1 MTGKVQGSN
10 RHNKRARYEDID
22 VSNGQRISKPEDRAK
37 SSSGDDVEAAQTSPV
52 MPASPYDQLTQFD
65 QLTQLAQ
72 LLSPQAT
79 TIDDTT
85 DLERVPLSSL
95 PEQVPSMPWLNQ
107 ETPHDDFFGIDESL
121 LEPCHE
127 DRPGSQQSSRHQ
139 DDWEPPRQDAVQSH
153 VRRTTRQDDW
163 ELGSRSPSRRL
174 GGSTT
179 PETQSN
185 LREAPITWRRLPLNG
200 VHLLEQLFR
209 REEHPHLRPDL
220 TMARNKSFICGLTKV
235 LADIDQWERSGSD
248 LMLCTLFMHAVVNSY
263 RQLYNSWSQTG
274 FGRATPGGG
283 GGGGSREA
291 VAHLQIPGIGF
302 GFGTFEIDAK
312 SQRGLFKQVFI
323 GEIDKTMMLWTKIWA
338 AVVSQQ
344 LNGQEGKGICENILL
359 AAGGTLKR
367 MRTEMSRT
375 ERD

>member
-22 VSNGQRISKPEDRAK
+22 VSNGQRISKPEDRAN
-37 SSSGDDVEAAQTSPV
+37 SSSGDDVQAAQTSPV

-85 DLERVPLSSL
+85 ELERVPLSSL
-95 PEQVPSMPWLNQ
+95 PEQVLSMPWLNQ
-107 ETPHDDFFGIDESL
+107 ETTHNDFFGVDESL

-127 DRPGSQQSSRHQ
+127 DGPESQQSSRHQ
-139 DDWEPPRQDAVQSH
+139 DDWEPPRQDALQSH
-153 VRRTTRQDDW
+153 VKRTTRQDDS
-163 ELGSRSPSRRL
+163 ELGSRSPSRKL

-179 PETQSN
+179 PETQPN
-185 LREAPITWRRLPLNG
+185 LRGTPITWRRLPLNG
-200 VHLLEQLFR
+200 VHLLEQL
-209 REEHPHLRPDL
+209 L
-220 TMARNKSFICGLTKV
+220 
-235 LADIDQWERSGSD
+235 ERSGSD
-248 LMLCTLFMHAVVNSY
+248 LMLCTLVMHAVVSSY

-274 FGRATPGGG
+274 FSRATPGGG
-283 GGGGSREA
+283 GGGGGSREA
-291 VAHLQIPGIGF
+291 MAHLQIPGIGF

-338 AVVSQQ
+338 AVVSQ
-344 LNGQEGKGICENILL
+344 
-359 AAGGTLKR
+359 
-367 MRTEMSRT
+367 
-375 ERD
+375 